1 VPRIARKRFSP
12 LCDVDTV
19 LRVLIKPCV
28 LGFFFFW
35 GGGVLHCGIIVCIP
49 AKIFAGRK
57 IMKLRGAVR
66 VGNGVPGPE
75 K

>member
-1 VPRIARKRFSP
+1 VF
-12 LCDVDTV
+12 
-19 LRVLIKPCV
+19 
-28 LGFFFFW
+28 
-35 GGGVLHCGIIVCIP
+35 HCGIIVCIP